1 MWTPYTRL
9 PKWSWKVIHVDSTE
23 SVLLDWRMSAT
34 FPTRRLPGF
43 LQLLYYFP
51 RKLTIQKWAILGK
64 EVGQLLMLNK
74 AKGSPNLVII
84 ISRGH
89 QFFNHS
95 AWRLSALALLPNRRE
110 RKTGQ
115 RHINRIVHSFSQT
128 LLTDP
133 QGMRKRGTSTSCLC
147 ARVIETP

>member
-1 MWTPYTRL
+1 
-9 PKWSWKVIHVDSTE
+9 
-23 SVLLDWRMSAT
+23 
-34 FPTRRLPGF
+34 
-43 LQLLYYFP
+43 
-51 RKLTIQKWAILGK
+51 
-64 EVGQLLMLNK
+64 MLNK

-89 QFFNHS
+89 QFVNHS

-115 RHINRIVHSFSQT
+115 RPINHIVHSFSQT

-147 ARVIETP
+147 ARVRDTLRNSLAWLKTEVERNRNGLLTFVWLAEHYHTPKVNGLFKKLHFFQITSKKPLPKSKLIQNLKANKQKL